1 MPNPPSQSLH
11 RSPRSRQ
18 AVEDNT
24 IDNRRI
30 QLLMQLRNQGIRS
43 TRVLEAIEKVPRDA
57 FVPQAFADQSY
68 TDQPLPIACG
78 QTISQPYIV
87 AFMSE
92 HLKLTDRMKVLEVGT
107 GSGYQT
113 AILAYLA
120 RRVYTLERYGRLS
133 RGAEQAFKTLR
144 INNVV
149 CMVADG
155 LNGWP
160 AQAPFDRI
168 IVTAAVRD
176 VPRSLIDQL
185 DIGGIMIIPLDIAP
199 GKQELRRI
207 TRTDEGVR
215 FESLLPVRFVPM
227 IEGVARES

>member
-1 MPNPPSQSLH
+1 MD
-11 RSPRSRQ
+11 
-18 AVEDNT
+18 DNT

-120 RRVYTLERYGRLS
+120 RRVYTLERYGRLLHS
-133 RGAEQAFKTLR
+133 AEQAFKTLR

-176 VPRSLIDQL
+176 VPRSLVDQL
-185 DIGGIMIIPLDIAP
+185 DIGGIMIIPLDISP

-207 TRTDEGVR
+207 TRTDEGVQ
-215 FESLLPVRFVPM
+215 FEALLPVRFVPM
-227 IEGVARES
+227 IKGVAKES